1 MVAAMPGQE
10 GHLAAGNLAD
20 QDRLAWFP
28 ERCLDLDLV
37 AVGKKLVEARTSDD
51 PDVRDGSHRRQ
62 ATFSPDEPAEE
73 LADEDEAFSPPEDED
88 EAFSPP
94 EDEDEVEEDGADEDG
109 ESDEDP
115 AADEEDDACAEAD
128 DPFRLSVR

>member
-10 GHLAAGNLAD
+10 GHPAAGNLAD
-20 QDRLAWFP
+20 QDRLARLP
-28 ERCLDLDLV
+28 VRRLDLDLV
-37 AVGKKLVEARTSDD
+37 AVREELVEARTPDD

-73 LADEDEAFSPPEDED
+73 LADEAFSPPEDED

-94 EDEDEVEEDGADEDG
+94 EDEDEVEEDGEDEDG

-115 AADEEDDACAEAD
+115 AAEEEDDACAGAD

>member
-1 MVAAMPGQE
+1 MVATMPGQE
-10 GHLAAGNLAD
+10 GHPAAGNLAD
-20 QDRLAWFP
+20 QDRLAWLP
-28 ERCLDLDLV
+28 EGRLDLDLV
-37 AVGKKLVEARTSDD
+37 AVGEELVEARTPDD

-62 ATFSPDEPAEE
+62 ATFSPEEPAEE
-73 LADEDEAFSPPEDED
+73 LADEAFSPPEDEA

-94 EDEDEVEEDGADEDG
+94 EDEEDEEDEEDGEDG

-115 AADEEDDACAEAD
+115 AADEEDDACAGAD